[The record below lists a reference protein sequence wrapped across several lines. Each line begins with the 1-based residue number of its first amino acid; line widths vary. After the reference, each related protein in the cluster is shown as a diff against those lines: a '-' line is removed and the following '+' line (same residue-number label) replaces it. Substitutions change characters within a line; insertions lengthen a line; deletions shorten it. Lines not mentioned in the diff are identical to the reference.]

1 MTQTIRNL
9 RLLLHGDVGPQPIGV
24 LSQYGDIL
32 RVSFDDSY
40 IENPSRPTL
49 SLSYQGADETQ
60 TKAIL
65 GSDRDS
71 RLIRNDGRWP
81 AYFQNLLPEGHNRE
95 RLANQRG
102 CADTDE
108 FELLAAAGTDLMG
121 ALEVRPMKADELVPD
136 TLRLWQQA
144 QGLELVDE
152 GFVEVPVEDAASIP
166 GVVTKFSAVNEGRRY
181 IVKRDGKAG
190 SYILKLPTS
199 RHPDL
204 VAIEF
209 IGFTLLRRLGINCA
223 HVEVIAKEQAELPE
237 TVPFNDILA
246 VKRFDRTT
254 GGGRVHMEE
263 FAQVFGYPPRAK
275 YGKGLAHD
283 FVGMLQILNQLSS
296 HPVEDVQEL
305 VNRLVAYTLM
315 GNTDAHLKNWAL
327 IYPDSVHPRLA
338 PAYDIVSVSS
348 FFASIGP
355 QDYALNR
362 AIDPTMSALTWDELN
377 ILLKSAGMLRPARI
391 VQNAKEIVKQ
401 AKDQWP
407 LELRAAPARM
417 RDEVTRRLQGGV
429 VFSRV

>member
-1 MTQTIRNL
+1 MTQSIRNL
-9 RLLLHGDVGPQPIGV
+9 RLLLHDDFGPKPIGV

-32 RVSFDDSY
+32 RVSFDDEY
-40 IENPSRPTL
+40 IENASRPTL
-49 SLSYQGADETQ
+49 SLSYQGGNETQ
-60 TKAIL
+60 TKSIL
-65 GSDRDS
+65 TSDNDS

-81 AYFQNLLPEGHNRE
+81 TYFQNLLPEGHNRE

-102 CADTDE
+102 CSDTDE
-108 FELLAAAGTDLMG
+108 FELLAAAGGDLMG
-121 ALEVRPMKADELVPD
+121 ALEVRPMKKDEMAPD

-144 QGLELVDE
+144 QGLDLVDE
-152 GFVEVPVEDAASIP
+152 DFVEVPVEDAASIP

-204 VAIEF
+204 VAIEY
-209 IGFTLLRRLGINCA
+209 IGFALLSSLGIDCA
-223 HVEVIAKEQAELPE
+223 YVEVIAKEQAELPE
-237 TVPFNDILA
+237 IVPFNDILA
-246 VKRFDRTT
+246 VKRFDRTSE
-254 GGGRVHMEE
+254 GGRVHMEE

-296 HPVEDVQEL
+296 HPAEDVQEL

-327 IYPDSVHPRLA
+327 IYPDGVYPRLA

-362 AIDPTMSALTWDELN
+362 AIDTTISALTWDELN
-377 ILLKSAGMLRPARI
+377 ALLKSAGILRSARI
-391 VQNAKEIVKQ
+391 IQNAKSMVKL
-401 AKDQWP
+401 AIHQWP
-407 LELRAAPARM
+407 FELRAAPSRM
-417 RDEVTRRLQGGV
+417 RSEVMRRLHGGV
-429 VFSRV
+429 ALSKV